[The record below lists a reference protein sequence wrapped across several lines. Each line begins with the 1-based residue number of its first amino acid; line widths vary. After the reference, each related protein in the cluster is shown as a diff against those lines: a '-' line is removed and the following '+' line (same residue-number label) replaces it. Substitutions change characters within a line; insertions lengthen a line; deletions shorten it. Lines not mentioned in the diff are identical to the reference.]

1 MFARIVLLSGVCLFL
16 LPPAFA
22 QEKGDKPST
31 TAKPPPASQGAVTDV
46 GPGISPPQVIFQPDP
61 DYPMAACKRK
71 QQGTCVLAL
80 VVDEN
85 GQPRDVHVI
94 RSVNKVLDQNAIDA
108 VTHWKFKP
116 ALTEG
121 KPVAVRTSV
130 EVGFRLY

>member
-1 MFARIVLLSGVCLFL
+1 MFARIVLLGGVCLFL
-16 LPPAFA
+16 LSPAFA

-31 TAKPPPASQGAVTDV
+31 KPEPPASQGAVIDV

-61 DYPMAACKRK
+61 DYPMAARKRK

-85 GQPRDVHVI
+85 GRPRDVHVI

-108 VTHWKFKP
+108 VTQWKFKP
-116 ALTEG
+116 ALREG